1 MRTLSMPKNITA
13 LAVLAVVSLAACA
26 QPSWVAGPASLNQQW
41 MFGIERMQGDPL
53 PQLPYTNRFIADL
66 AAMPNVRVVSLGG
79 PETAGLFASW
89 PGGRLTVAPRL
100 RAEHSCMTVTY
111 TVFQAGEQQGVFG
124 LMIPPP
130 PAGLEP
136 DPACV
141 DRAAGAFYQALVG
154 QGL

>member
-1 MRTLSMPKNITA
+1 MRASAIP
-13 LAVLAVVSLAACA
+13 AVLVAILTACA
-26 QPSWVAGPASLNQQW
+26 QPEGLPGPTSLSQQW

-66 AAMPNVRVVSLGG
+66 AAMPKVQVVYIGA

-89 PGGRLTVAPRL
+89 SAGRLVVAPRL
-100 RAEHSCMTVTY
+100 RAERSCMTVTY
-111 TVFQAGEQQGVFG
+111 TIFQSGEQQGVFG
-124 LMIPPP
+124 LIIPPP
-130 PAGLEP
+130 PAGVES

-141 DRAAGAFYQALVG
+141 DRAAGAFYQALVV